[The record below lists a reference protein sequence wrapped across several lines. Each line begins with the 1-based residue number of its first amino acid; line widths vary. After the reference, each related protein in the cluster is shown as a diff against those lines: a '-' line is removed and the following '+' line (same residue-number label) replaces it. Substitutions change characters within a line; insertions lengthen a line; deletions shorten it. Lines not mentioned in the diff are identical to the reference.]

1 MRRASG
7 EAAKMPDRFAAI
19 RTVLGRY
26 ASARKIE
33 ALRLELI
40 RAGIIAR
47 DEGQAP
53 YEAGPP
59 ISPLHS

>member
-1 MRRASG
+1 MSWRNPISKQDSFTRALR
-7 EAAKMPDRFAAI
+7 AVF
-19 RTVLGRY
+19 GRY
-26 ASARKIE
+26 VPASKVE

-40 RAGIIAR
+40 RAGIVAR

-53 YEAGPP
+53 YEAGAP

>member
-1 MRRASG
+1 MSER
-7 EAAKMPDRFAAI
+7 DRFTDAV
-19 RTVLGRY
+19 RTVFGSHV
-26 ASARKIE
+26 SARRVE

-40 RAGIIAR
+40 RAGIVQH

>member
-1 MRRASG
+1 MHPLEDAMLKS
-7 EAAKMPDRFAAI
+7 DRFSFAV
-19 RTVLGRY
+19 RTVFGRY
-26 ASARKIE
+26 VQASKIE

-40 RAGIIAR
+40 RAGIITR
-47 DEGQAP
+47 DEGQAA